1 MALTRF
7 AIRIPVG
14 VDGWWVVGR
23 WRAIMGHLIRGG
35 SSILHE
41 RGWRDARTIMPNA
54 GNQNSGGVYS
64 WRERELHPPRVAS
77 RISCE
82 KEGEKRIRRKMKLLT
97 KLLPFLSL
105 LTFELI
111 LRDRVYFTK
120 REREKGGGKRENIR
134 EGTGFENTF
143 DSYFVLRYV
152 CVVAGHQGG

>member
-1 MALTRF
+1 
-7 AIRIPVG
+7 
-14 VDGWWVVGR
+14 
-23 WRAIMGHLIRGG
+23 MGHLIRGG

-97 KLLPFLSL
+97 KLLPFLSHKL
-105 LTFELI
+105 N
-111 LRDRVYFTK
+111 LRA
-120 REREKGGGKRENIR
+120 
-134 EGTGFENTF
+134 
-143 DSYFVLRYV
+143 DSSR
-152 CVVAGHQGG
+152 